1 MRFFL
6 KPFVAASL
14 TLLLV
19 ACGQTGALYL
29 PDEPQQ
35 VVVRERDASSSPAP
49 SDTPAPPPP
58 QR

>member
-6 KPFVAASL
+6 KSFVVAPL

-29 PDEPQQ
+29 PDEAQQ
-35 VVVRERDASSSPAP
+35 VVVRERDASNSPAP
-49 SDTPAPPPP
+49 SDTPTPPPP